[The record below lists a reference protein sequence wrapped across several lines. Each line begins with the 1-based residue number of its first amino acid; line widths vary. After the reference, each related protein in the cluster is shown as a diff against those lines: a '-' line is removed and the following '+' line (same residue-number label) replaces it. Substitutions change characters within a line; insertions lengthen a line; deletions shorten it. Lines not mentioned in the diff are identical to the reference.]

1 MISAMCIAS
10 MFIGESSPN
19 PFLIWYCYPMM
30 LNRLPETYQI
40 GDAFMLAKLITD
52 RRFTST

>member
-10 MFIGESSPN
+10 MFIGGSSPN

-30 LNRLPETYQI
+30 LNRLPETYQV